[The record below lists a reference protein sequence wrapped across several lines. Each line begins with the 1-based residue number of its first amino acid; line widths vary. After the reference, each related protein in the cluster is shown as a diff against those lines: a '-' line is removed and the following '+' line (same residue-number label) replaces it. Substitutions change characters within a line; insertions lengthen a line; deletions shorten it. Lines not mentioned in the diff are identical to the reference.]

1 MKARFAKMAG
11 VLLVGLTLTF
21 GTAVAQSYPT
31 PPASECTANG
41 DLGMVELRDGQ
52 RHFLCWD
59 GQWQFLYERTY
70 SGNSC
75 VIH

>member
-11 VLLVGLTLTF
+11 VLLVGADTDIRHCGRAELSDAACQRMH
-21 GTAVAQSYPT
+21 GH
-31 PPASECTANG
+31 G

-59 GQWQFLYERTY
+59 GQWQFLYECTY